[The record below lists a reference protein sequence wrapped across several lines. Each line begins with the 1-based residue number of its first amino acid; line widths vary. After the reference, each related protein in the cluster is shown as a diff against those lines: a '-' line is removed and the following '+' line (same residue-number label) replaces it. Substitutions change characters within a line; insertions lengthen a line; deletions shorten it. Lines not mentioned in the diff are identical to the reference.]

1 MSFARFRNLLFF
13 LSLFP
18 GLLSPRLL
26 AAAEVM
32 VLLSDDKVA
41 YNEALGG
48 LENIVPGSTVFNM
61 KGDSELGR
69 QILRQIRSDH
79 PRVLVTIGARA
90 ADLARS
96 ETPEIPLVYCMVVN
110 PDEYNLSGENITGVK
125 LQIPPF
131 DQFNFIKQMLPKV
144 KIIGT
149 IYDPASSKYLVD
161 LAREA
166 ASQLGLVLLEHPVTS
181 QQEISGEVKKL
192 IGKID
197 LFWLIPDTTII
208 SRDSFKY
215 ILTATIESEIPML
228 TFSSNLAKSGAL
240 ISLSPDYRSS
250 GLLAG
255 KMAREILEGKSPREV
270 KPLYPEREIALN
282 LTAAE
287 SLGIKI
293 PEQIKRKAKYVY

>member
-1 MSFARFRNLLFF
+1 MSFARFRNFLFF

-26 AAAEVM
+26 AAAEVT

-48 LENIVPGSTVFNM
+48 LENIVPGSMVFNM
-61 KGDSELGR
+61 KGDSDLGR
-69 QILRQIRSDH
+69 QILRQIRSEH

-149 IYDPASSKYLVD
+149 IYDPAGSKYLVD

-166 ASQLGLVLLEHPVTS
+166 ASQLGLVLLDYPITS

-215 ILTATIESEIPML
+215 ILTATIENEIPML

-255 KMAREILEGKSPREV
+255 KMAREILGGKSPREV

>member
-1 MSFARFRNLLFF
+1 MSCARFRNFLFF
-13 LSLFP
+13 LFLFP

-26 AAAEVM
+26 AAAEVT

-61 KGDSELGR
+61 KGDSALGR

-149 IYDPASSKYLVD
+149 IYDPAGSKYLVD

-166 ASQLGLVLLEHPVTS
+166 ASQLGLVLLGQPITS

-255 KMAREILEGKSPREV
+255 KMAQEILEGKSPREI

-293 PEQIKRKAKYVY
+293 PEQIKRKAKFIY